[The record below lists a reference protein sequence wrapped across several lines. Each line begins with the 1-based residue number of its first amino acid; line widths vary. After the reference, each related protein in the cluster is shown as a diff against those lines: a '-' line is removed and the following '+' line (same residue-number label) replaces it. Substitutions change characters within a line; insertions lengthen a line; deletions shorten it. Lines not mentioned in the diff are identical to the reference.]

1 MTLVFQGLLGVRAG
15 DEACVAAVL
24 PELEATVAD
33 YRSAIWELAAEAL
46 SDWLAARGGDSAALA
61 RLAATVA
68 GSREA
73 MPAVVGLF
81 QLILAEAHLALGDGA
96 GALAALA
103 EEAET
108 EARYRQGHDR
118 AERRRREGDAL
129 RLVHPGDPEQ
139 ALHAYRAAA
148 EVAREQH
155 ALIPWLRAASRAA
168 ELGGEMD
175 RADHEAAL
183 AALEADGEPA
193 ELPELTGG
201 SYCPTEG
208 VAPN

>member
-1 MTLVFQGLLGVRAG
+1 
-15 DEACVAAVL
+15 
-24 PELEATVAD
+24 
-33 YRSAIWELAAEAL
+33 
-46 SDWLAARGGDSAALA
+46 
-61 RLAATVA
+61 
-68 GSREA
+68 
-73 MPAVVGLF
+73 MPAVAGLF
-81 QLILAEAHLALGDGA
+81 QLILAEAHLALGDGQ
-96 GALAALA
+96 GALAVLA
-103 EEAET
+103 EEAEA

-129 RLVHPGDPEQ
+129 RLVQPDEPEQ

-168 ELGGEMD
+168 ELGGETD
-175 RADHEAAL
+175 RADYTAVL
-183 AALEADGEPA
+183 AAMETDGEPA

-201 SYCPTEG
+201 SYCLTEG